1 MGKRWNVV
9 LAAALMFAL
18 PQLAHAGDKSLKIS
32 GFVDAGFDVVRNH
45 QAKTNKISFRLNEAE
60 IDFEKQL
67 SKYFKVRA
75 DLNFVAGGTDV
86 STAVSLIDHA
96 FEQAYVEAMLPIA
109 KWELYARLGKFNA
122 PIGFESIDPT
132 NKYEITQSL
141 LFAKAGP
148 SNITGLMVGVRTSY
162 LDLAF
167 HVSNGWDQLTDDSF
181 NDKHFG
187 MYLGLT
193 FDFISVGLAAIT
205 GKGTGLPIQT
215 GSERITVID
224 LNVSTQLLDKKL
236 LLAVQGNVA
245 IGSGGAAK
253 DKRWYGAQVTA
264 HYMPI
269 KYIGGTLRY
278 SLFYD
283 KSGLNDPSAK
293 TQFEQAT
300 VALVSNPIDAVKIFA
315 EYRMDL
321 ENGRIATHFIGF
333 KGVYAF

>member
-1 MGKRWNVV
+1 MAKGWNAKVV
-9 LAAALMFAL
+9 LVVLLCL
-18 PQLAHAGDKSLKIS
+18 PQIALAGDKSLKIS
-32 GFVDAGFDVVRNH
+32 GFVDVGMELTRDH
-45 QAKTNKISFRLNEAE
+45 QAKTNKFTFRLYEAE
-60 IDFEKQL
+60 IDFIKQL
-67 SKYFKVRA
+67 SKNFKVRA
-75 DLNFVAGGTDV
+75 DLNFVAGGGDV
-86 STAVSLIDHA
+86 STALSLIDHA
-96 FEQAYVEAMLPIA
+96 FEQAYIETMIPIG
-109 KWELYARLGKFNA
+109 KWEIYARLGKFNA
-122 PIGFESIDPT
+122 PIGFEAIDPVDR
-132 NKYEITQSL
+132 YEITQSL

-148 SNITGLMVGVRTSY
+148 SNLTGLLVGVRTGY

-167 HVSNGWDQLTDDSF
+167 HVTNGWDQLTDDKW

-187 MYLGLT
+187 LYLGLS
-193 FDFISVGLAAIT
+193 FDFINVGLGAIT

-215 GSERITVID
+215 GVERITVID
-224 LNVSTQLLDKKL
+224 LNVSTRLLDKKL

-245 IGSGGAAK
+245 IGSGGNAK
-253 DKRWYGAQVTA
+253 DKKWFGAQVTV

-283 KSGLNDPSAK
+283 KDGLGDPAAK

-300 VALVSNPIDAVKIFA
+300 IALVSNPIDAVKLFA

-321 ENGRIATHFIGF
+321 QNGRIATHFVGF